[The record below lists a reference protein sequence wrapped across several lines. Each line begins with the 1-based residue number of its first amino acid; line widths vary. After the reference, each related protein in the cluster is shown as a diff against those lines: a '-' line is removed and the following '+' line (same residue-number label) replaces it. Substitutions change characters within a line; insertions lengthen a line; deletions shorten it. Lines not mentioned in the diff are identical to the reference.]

1 MPNVQQMIPT
11 SAAPAQIKC
20 YGRTYTA
27 VVGGT
32 VTCPDADAA
41 VLSANGWVAV
51 SSAGA
56 GTSAQRP
63 ASAPAGATFFDQTLN
78 ILIVAIGKGRWAS
91 HVDGSIV

>member
-1 MPNVQQMIPT
+1 MANVQMVPT
-11 SAAPAQIKC
+11 SSAPAQLKV

-27 VVGGT
+27 VSGAT

-56 GTSAQRP
+56 GTTAQRP
-63 ASAPAGATFFDQTLN
+63 AAAPAGATFFDQTLN
-78 ILIVAIGKGRWAS
+78 ILVVAVGKGRWVS